1 MTIGAVAPIL
11 YVVCAGRTSDGNRSG
26 VVGRAMKAERQKPAE
41 EMGRVVKFTPR
52 TAPRKLAAP
61 PDPSPISNLGRYARG
76 GDDDYRHRMLMNA
89 LAFIV
94 CLLLALAGIWLVS
107 RIAEMR

>member
-1 MTIGAVAPIL
+1 
-11 YVVCAGRTSDGNRSG
+11 
-26 VVGRAMKAERQKPAE
+26 MKAERQKPAE

-52 TAPRKLAAP
+52 TAPRKLVAP
-61 PDPSPISNLGRYARG
+61 PDPSPISDLGRYARG
-76 GDDDYRHRMLMNA
+76 SDDDYRHRMLMNA

-107 RIAEMR
+107 RIAEMRKNQDCVLSGRIGCARVDVPARER